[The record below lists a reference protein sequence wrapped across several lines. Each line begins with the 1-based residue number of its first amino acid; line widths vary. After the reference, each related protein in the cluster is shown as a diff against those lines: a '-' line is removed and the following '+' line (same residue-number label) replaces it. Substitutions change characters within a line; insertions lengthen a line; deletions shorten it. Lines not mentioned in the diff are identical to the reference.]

1 MFGEGVFHIFPD
13 ERVRAEESREQRA
26 VQWPVRGYESCIA
39 GPLSDELPPLAGP
52 EALPREGSKTPAEI
66 NKFDPHP
73 EGILAVPFVG
83 EPIHLKLAKLAIV
96 LTA

>member
-1 MFGEGVFHIFPD
+1 M
-13 ERVRAEESREQRA
+13 
-26 VQWPVRGYESCIA
+26 RGYESCIA

-73 EGILAVPFVG
+73 EGILAGPFVG